1 MAVFF
6 GLAIIYLL
14 IAAYMLVFFIYYRN
28 HREIRKGAPVITLVM
43 LIGVTGMS
51 IALLILCLGQTDAT
65 CPIVLY
71 FYRLSLVLLFVGLLV
86 KNYRLYKIFSNK
98 TANALVIT
106 EARLISFIGIV
117 FLVFVVVLTL
127 IVAVL
132 GYKAVVKQSSKDEYY
147 HYVQC
152 AVPNK
157 TWNDIVRISL
167 QVVQAIP
174 LIASLILAWLT
185 RGIKAEYT
193 ESREL
198 AAFATTVVAAMII
211 FLPLDFTLTDE
222 SQSEILRYVLYV
234 EFLSITIIAAF
245 SLLFAPKMY
254 AVYKQNKKLKRCN
267 RIERSNIR
275 MSASSEM
282 NNNINTNSIIDNEN

>member
-1 MAVFF
+1 
-6 GLAIIYLL
+6 
-14 IAAYMLVFFIYYRN
+14 MLVFFIYYRN

-152 AVPNK
+152 GVPNK
-157 TWNDIVRISL
+157 TWNDIVQISL

-254 AVYKQNKKLKRCN
+254 AVYKQNKKLKLCN

>member
-1 MAVFF
+1 
-6 GLAIIYLL
+6 
-14 IAAYMLVFFIYYRN
+14 MLVFFIYYRN

-147 HYVQC
+147 YYVQC

>member
-1 MAVFF
+1 
-6 GLAIIYLL
+6 
-14 IAAYMLVFFIYYRN
+14 MLVFFIYYRN

-86 KNYRLYKIFSNK
+86 KNYRIYKIFTNK

-106 EARLISFIGIV
+106 EARLLSFIGIV
-117 FLVFVVVLTL
+117 FLIFVILLTL

-132 GYKAVVKQSSKDEYY
+132 GYQAVVKQSSKDEYY
-147 HYVQC
+147 QYVQC
-152 AVPNK
+152 AIPNK
-157 TWNDIVRISL
+157 TWNDIIQISL
-167 QVVQAIP
+167 QVFQAIP

-198 AAFATTVVAAMII
+198 AAFATTVFTSMII

-222 SQSEILRYVLYV
+222 SQAEILRYVLYV
-234 EFLSITIIAAF
+234 EFLSIIIIAAF
-245 SLLFAPKMY
+245 SLLFAPKIY
-254 AVYKQNKKLKRCN
+254 AVYKYEKNLK
-267 RIERSNIR
+267 RSNIIER
-275 MSASSEM
+275 PNRIMSTISDM
-282 NNNINTNSIIDNEN
+282 NNDNNDQIFEENNN